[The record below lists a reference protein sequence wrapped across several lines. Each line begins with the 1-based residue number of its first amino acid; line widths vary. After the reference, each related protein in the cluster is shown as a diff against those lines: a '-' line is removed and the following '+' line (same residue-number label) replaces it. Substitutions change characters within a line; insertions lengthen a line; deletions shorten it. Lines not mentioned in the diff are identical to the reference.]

1 MTLPYPD
8 NLLYDIFGCDWEF
21 TRPADFDGSLEYVLH
36 SLTERERRVL
46 DFRYKDGLTFEAIG
60 KRECVTRERAR
71 QIYARALRKL
81 CNPQRLNYLKYGVSG
96 VIARQT
102 ESAREAALASLPK
115 LDIKMGYNDEGE
127 QRMFLNGE
135 DVSAQ
140 IRMPEISL
148 CASDVAALPSV
159 RAFLLGLQRKTAEE
173 SNVIMDGRDIGTVV
187 LPDADLKVFLTASAE
202 ARANRRLLE
211 LTAKGVNAGYDDV
224 LRDIMY
230 RDEQDSQRASAP
242 LKQAEDAIL
251 ADTTELDFEESFRL
265 LCDIV
270 VNKLSLQTED

>member
-1 MTLPYPD
+1 MSKFYS
-8 NLLYDIFGCDWEF
+8 I
-21 TRPADFDGSLEYVLH
+21 AFDGPSGAGKSSLAKRVAAEFGFIYVDTGAIYRTVGLAAY
-36 SLTERERRVL
+36 RAGIDR
-46 DFRYKDGLTFEAIG
+46 KDENA
-60 KRECVTRERAR
+60 V
-71 QIYARALRKL
+71 
-81 CNPQRLNYLKYGVSG
+81 
-96 VIARQT
+96 
-102 ESAREAALASLPK
+102 AALLPK

-140 IRMPEISL
+140 IRLPEISI

-173 SNVIMDGRDIGTVV
+173 NNVIMDGRDIGTVV

-211 LTAKGVNAGYDDV
+211 LKAKGVNAEYDDV